1 MGSLLKDR
9 RAVALLLAATLTV
22 MSNAIISPGLPG
34 IAAYFA
40 ATPNADL
47 LTRLLITAPSLTVAV
62 IAPFAGLLVDRVGR
76 KAMLMTGAG
85 LFGLAGSA
93 GLWAPSLQVLLAS
106 RLVLGIG
113 VAMLMTAMT
122 ALVAQYFHGAARGR
136 FMGLQMT
143 FINFGGLVFIAA
155 AGQLAN
161 HSAFYPF
168 ALYLAGLVY
177 LPVLYFCLEE
187 PKSHSHE
194 DASHPSAQGQDGWQM
209 VFALGLMLMALT
221 FATFYILP
229 TQIAFYLGQ
238 LGHTD
243 PSTAALMMVC
253 VTFGAGT
260 IAIVYPKLRAALG
273 RGGVLGAG
281 FVMLGAGFWMISY
294 VQLVPMIAAASVLV
308 GIGPGLI
315 VPTLFNST
323 LDAVPMRHHG
333 MASGA
338 LTFSLFIGQFIS
350 PILTQPL
357 LKAGGY
363 HLAFMVFA
371 ATALVG
377 ALLAVTVFRERK
389 TGFASV

>member
-34 IAAYFA
+34 IEAYFA
-40 ATPNADL
+40 TTPNADL
-47 LTRLLITAPSLTVAV
+47 LTRLLITAPSLTVAI

-76 KAMLMTGAG
+76 KAMLMTGCA

-93 GLWAPSLQVLLAS
+93 GLWAPTLPVLLAS
-106 RLVLGIG
+106 RLVLGVG

-122 ALVAQYFHGAARGR
+122 ALVAQYFHGPARGR

-143 FINFGGLVFIAA
+143 FINFGGLIFIAVS
-155 AGQLAN
+155 GQLAN

-177 LPVLYFCLEE
+177 LPILYVCLDE

-194 DASHPSAQGQDGWQM
+194 DGSHPTAQGQDGWP
-209 VFALGLMLMALT
+209 VVLALGLLLMSLT
-221 FATFYILP
+221 FATFYLLP
-229 TQIAFYLGQ
+229 TQMPFYLGQ

-243 PSTAALMMVC
+243 PSTAAMMMVC
-253 VTFGAGT
+253 VTFAAGA
-260 IAIVYPKLRAALG
+260 IAMVYPRLRGALG

-281 FVMLGAGFWMISY
+281 FLLLGAGFLVMSY
-294 VQLVPMIAAASVLV
+294 VEQVPLIAAASLLV
-308 GIGPGLI
+308 GMGPGLI
-315 VPTLFNST
+315 VPTLLNST

-333 MASGA
+333 IASGA

-357 LKAGGY
+357 IRAGGY
-363 HLAFMVFA
+363 HMAFMVFA
-371 ATALVG
+371 AAALVG
-377 ALLAVTVFRERK
+377 VVLAVAVFRERA
-389 TGFASV
+389 TGLARA

>member
-40 ATPNADL
+40 ATPNAEL

-76 KAMLMTGAG
+76 KAMLIAGAA

-93 GLWAPSLQVLLAS
+93 GLWAPTLPVLLAT
-106 RLVLGIG
+106 RLILGVS

-122 ALVAQYFHGAARGR
+122 ALVAQYFHGPERGR
-136 FMGLQMT
+136 FMGLQMS
-143 FINFGGLVFIAA
+143 FINFGGLIFIAT

-168 ALYLAGLVY
+168 ALYLTGLIY
-177 LPVLYFCLEE
+177 LPILYFCLDE

-194 DASHPSAQGQDGWQM
+194 DGSHPTAQGQDGWQM
-209 VFALGLMLMALT
+209 VLTLALVLLALT

-229 TQIAFYLGQ
+229 TQIAFYLRE

-243 PSTAALMMVC
+243 PSTAAMMMVC
-253 VTFGAGT
+253 VTFAAGAV
-260 IAIVYPKLRAALG
+260 AMVYPRLRALLG

-281 FVMLGAGFWMISY
+281 FLMLAAGFLMISY
-294 VQLVPMIAAASVLV
+294 VQLVPMIAVASLLV
-308 GIGPGLI
+308 GMGPGLI
-315 VPTLFNST
+315 VPTLLNST

-357 LKAGGY
+357 IAAGGF
-363 HLAFMVFA
+363 HLAFLVFA
-371 ATALVG
+371 AAALFG
-377 ALLAVTVFRERK
+377 AVLAVAIFRERS
-389 TGFASV
+389 GGLARA

>member
-34 IAAYFA
+34 IGEYFA

-47 LTRLLITAPSLTVAV
+47 LTRLLITAPSLTVAL

-76 KAMLMTGAG
+76 KKMLMIGSG
-85 LFGLAGSA
+85 LFGVAGSA
-93 GLWAPSLQVLLAS
+93 GLWAPSLEVLLAT
-106 RLVLGIG
+106 RLLLGMG

-122 ALVAQYFHGAARGR
+122 ALVAQYFRGPERGR

-143 FINFGGLVFIAA
+143 FINFGGLVFIAV
-155 AGQLAN
+155 AGFLAN
-161 HSAFYPF
+161 HSSFYPF
-168 ALYLAGLVY
+168 ALYLVGLIY
-177 LPVLYFCLEE
+177 LPILYLCLDE
-187 PKSHSHE
+187 PNSQS
-194 DASHPSAQGQDGWQM
+194 DTDGTHPSDAGQDGWPM
-209 VFALGLMLMALT
+209 VLGLGLLLMVLS
-221 FATFYILP
+221 FSTFYILP
-229 TQIAFYLGQ
+229 TQIAFYLAE

-253 VTFGAGT
+253 VTFAAGT
-260 IAIVYPKLRAALG
+260 IAMVYPKLRRALG

-281 FVMLGAGFWMISY
+281 FVLLATGFFALGY
-294 VQLVPMIAAASVLV
+294 VEMVPLIALASLLV
-308 GIGPGLI
+308 GMGPGLI

-333 MASGA
+333 VASGA

-350 PILTQPL
+350 PILSQPL
-357 LKAGGY
+357 IKAGGY
-363 HLAFMVFA
+363 HMAFMVFA
-371 ATALVG
+371 AAALVG
-377 ALLAVTVFRERK
+377 AILAIVVFRERR
-389 TGFASV
+389 TGFACA

>member
-34 IAAYFA
+34 IEVYFA
-40 ATPNADL
+40 TTPNAEL
-47 LTRLLITAPSLTVAV
+47 LTRLLITAPSLTVAI
-62 IAPFAGLLVDRVGR
+62 IAPFAGFLVDRVGR
-76 KAMLMTGAG
+76 KSMLITGAA

-93 GLWAPSLQVLLAS
+93 GLWAPTLPILLVT
-106 RLVLGIG
+106 RLILGVS

-122 ALVAQYFHGAARGR
+122 ALVAQYFHGAERGK

-143 FINFGGLVFIAA
+143 FINFGGLIFIAV

-161 HSAFYPF
+161 HSSFYPF
-168 ALYLAGLVY
+168 ALYLAGLLY
-177 LPVLYFCLEE
+177 LPILYFCLDE
-187 PKSHSHE
+187 PKDHSHE
-194 DASHPSAQGQDGWQM
+194 DGSHPTAQGQEGWQ
-209 VFALGLMLMALT
+209 VVLGLGLLLMALT
-221 FATFYILP
+221 FATFYLLP
-229 TQIAFYLGQ
+229 TQIAFYLRM

-243 PSTAALMMVC
+243 PSTAAMMMVC
-253 VTFGAGT
+253 VTFAAGT
-260 IAIVYPKLRAALG
+260 IAMVYPLLRRRLG

-281 FVMLGAGFWMISY
+281 FALLAAGFLLMSY
-294 VQLVPMIAAASVLV
+294 VQLVPMISVASLLV
-308 GIGPGLI
+308 GMGPGLI
-315 VPTLFNST
+315 VPTLLNST

-357 LKAGGY
+357 LSMGGY

-371 ATALVG
+371 VAALVG
-377 ALLAVTVFRERK
+377 ALLAVAIFRERN
-389 TGFASV
+389 TDFARA

>member
-47 LTRLLITAPSLTVAV
+47 LTRLLITAPSLTVALV
-62 IAPFAGLLVDRVGR
+62 APFAGLLVDRVGR
-76 KAMLMTGAG
+76 KSMLITGSA

-93 GLWAPSLQVLLAS
+93 GLWAPSLPVLLAT
-106 RLVLGIG
+106 RLVLGMG

-122 ALVAQYFHGAARGR
+122 ALVAQYFHGPMRGK

-143 FINFGGLVFIAA
+143 FINFGGLIFIAV

-177 LPVLYFCLEE
+177 LPILYLFLDE
-187 PKSHSHE
+187 PKTHSHE
-194 DASHPSAQGQDGWQM
+194 DGSHPTAQGQEGWPM
-209 VFALGLMLMALT
+209 VLGLALLLMALT
-221 FATFYILP
+221 FATFYLLP

-243 PSTAALMMVC
+243 PSTSAMMMVC
-253 VTFGAGT
+253 VTFAAGA
-260 IAIVYPKLRAALG
+260 IAMVYPRLRRALG

-281 FVMLGAGFWMISY
+281 FLLLGAGFLLMSY
-294 VQLVPMIAAASVLV
+294 VQLVPMIAAASLLV
-308 GIGPGLI
+308 GMGPGLI
-315 VPTLFNST
+315 VPTLLTST

-333 MASGA
+333 KASGA

-357 LKAGGY
+357 IAAGGF
-363 HLAFMVFA
+363 HLAFVVFS
-371 ATALVG
+371 VG
-377 ALLAVTVFRERK
+377 ALAGAGLAVAVFRERN
-389 TGFASV
+389 TGYARA

>member
-34 IAAYFA
+34 IGAYFA
-40 ATPNADL
+40 GTPNADL
-47 LTRLLITAPSLTVAV
+47 LTPLLITAPSLTVAI
-62 IAPFAGLLVDRVGR
+62 IAPFAGSVVDRVGR
-76 KAMLMTGAG
+76 KAMLITGAA

-93 GLWAPSLQVLLAS
+93 GLWAPTLPVLLGT
-106 RLVLGIG
+106 RLVLGVS

-122 ALVAQYFHGAARGR
+122 ALVAQYFHGAERGR

-143 FINFGGLVFIAA
+143 FINFGGLIFIAV

-161 HSAFYPF
+161 HSSFYPF

-177 LPVLYFCLEE
+177 LPILYLCLDE
-187 PKSHSHE
+187 PRSHAHT
-194 DASHPSAQGQDGWQM
+194 DGSHPSSQGQDGWPL
-209 VFALGLMLMALT
+209 VLGLGLLLMALT

-229 TQIAFYLGQ
+229 TQIAFYLRQ
-238 LGHTD
+238 LGHAD

-253 VTFGAGT
+253 VTFAAGA
-260 IAIVYPKLRAALG
+260 IAMVYPFLRRTLG
-273 RGGVLGAG
+273 RGGVLAAG
-281 FVMLGAGFWMISY
+281 FVMLAAGFLLMSY
-294 VQLVPMIAAASVLV
+294 VQLVPMIAVASLFV
-308 GIGPGLI
+308 GMGPGLI

-357 LKAGGY
+357 ITAGGF
-363 HLAFMVFA
+363 HLAFMAFSVA
-371 ATALVG
+371 ALAG
-377 ALLAVTVFRERK
+377 ALLAALIFRERK
-389 TGFASV
+389 SAFARA